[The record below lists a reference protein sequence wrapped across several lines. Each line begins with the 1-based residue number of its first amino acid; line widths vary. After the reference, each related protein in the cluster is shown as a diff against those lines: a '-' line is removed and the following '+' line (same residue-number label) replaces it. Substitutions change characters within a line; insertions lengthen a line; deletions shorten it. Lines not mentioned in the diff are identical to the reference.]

1 VRRRTAVLTLILV
14 GAVSIVFANG
24 VSHVRASLSGV
35 QEVPVVLTTG
45 HGTFSAEISDD
56 ETMVSWTLS
65 YADLQSPITQAH
77 IHVGQR
83 NVNGGISVWLCSNL
97 ASPPTPAGVQACPPP
112 PATINGTFTAA
123 NVVGPASQGVA
134 PGELAD
140 LIGALRARLTYA
152 NIHTVVSPGGEVRG
166 QILQGH
172 GNHEGH

>member
-1 VRRRTAVLTLILV
+1 VRRRSAVLALV
-14 GAVSIVFANG
+14 IAGAVSVAFASG
-24 VSHVRASLSGV
+24 SRHWRAALTGL
-35 QEVPVVLTTG
+35 QEVPVVMTSG

-65 YADLQSPITQAH
+65 YDELQSPITQAH

-97 ASPPTPAGVQACPPP
+97 PSPPTPAGVQACPPP
-112 PATINGTFTAA
+112 PATISGTFTAA

-140 LIGALRARLTYA
+140 LIAAIRGRLTYA
-152 NIHTVVSPGGEVRG
+152 NIHTQVSPGGEVRG
-166 QILQGH
+166 QISPGH
-172 GNHEGH
+172 ENHRD